1 MRLVSEREVMKLFG
15 NDAVYRDG
23 CFYRFDFG
31 YRNVPGAQLHAEAHS
46 MILRGLQR
54 CMMPI
59 NAPYSEANIWE
70 LWRYDPRPVRQEDG
84 SVKVGTLLSIEHE
97 RRLRVT
103 NNTPAA
109 ATTLAVIRFG
119 GQQQLHGAVMCGLPS
134 PMWLVEV
141 DRQYEAGWV
150 LSRRVADIDEE
161 AAAYRAEWKAQESAK
176 QQQRAHQPKPTAEML
191 NRSAE
196 NNVVKRLAD
205 ALGGEVVTRY
215 LNPLHARA
223 KLRMV
228 NLFAG
233 WPHLA
238 EVSGWLDKEHS
249 EVALREAGERSYR
262 QMQAFHAA
270 SRVAARKAAAGS

>member
-1 MRLVSEREVMKLFG
+1 VYLVSEREVMKLFG

-46 MILRGLQR
+46 MVLRGVQR

-59 NAPYSEANIWE
+59 NAPYSDANMWE
-70 LWRYDPRPVRQEDG
+70 VWRYDPRPVRHEDG

-103 NNTPAA
+103 NDTPAA
-109 ATTLAVIRFG
+109 ATTLAVIRFSK
-119 GQQQLHGAVMCGLPS
+119 QQQLHGAVMCGLPS
-134 PMWLVEV
+134 PMWLVEAN
-141 DRQYEAGWV
+141 RQYEAGWV
-150 LSRRVADIDEE
+150 LSRRVADIDKE
-161 AAAYRAEWKAQESAK
+161 AAAYRAGWKAQESAK
-176 QQQRAHQPKPTAEML
+176 KQQRAHQSKPTAEML
-191 NRSAE
+191 NRSTE
-196 NNVVKRLAD
+196 NDVVKGLAD
-205 ALGGEVVTRY
+205 ALGGEAVTRY

-228 NLFAG
+228 NLFEG

-238 EVSGWLDKEHS
+238 EVSRWLDEKHS

-262 QMQAFHAA
+262 QMQAFHGA
-270 SRVAARKAAAGS
+270 SLADAKKAAAGS

>member
-1 MRLVSEREVMKLFG
+1 MLKLFG

-59 NAPYSEANIWE
+59 NAPYSEVNMWE
-70 LWRYDPRPVRQEDG
+70 VWRYDPRPVRQEDG

-103 NNTPAA
+103 NDTPAA
-109 ATTLAVIRFG
+109 ATTLVVIRFR

-150 LSRRVADIDEE
+150 LSRRVADIDKE

-176 QQQRAHQPKPTAEML
+176 KQQRAHKPKPAVEML

-196 NNVVKRLAD
+196 TDVIERLAD
-205 ALGGEVVTRY
+205 ALGGEAVTRY

-238 EVSGWLDKEHS
+238 EVSSWLDAGHS
-249 EVALREAGERSYR
+249 GEALREAGERSYR
-262 QMQAFHAA
+262 QMQAFHGA
-270 SRVAARKAAAGS
+270 SLADAKKAAVGS